1 MRRREVIQ
9 VFHKALLHLAVGECQ
24 GVDIEAA
31 VITLQGEVPTL
42 VEEGQGVLVHDVDAV
57 ERVGGEFL
65 LCHLRQREARL
76 LQLIDEE

>member
-24 GVDIEAA
+24 GVEIKLGI
-31 VITLQGEVPTL
+31 VVLQGEVPTL
-42 VEEGQGVLVHDVDAV
+42 VEEGQGVLIHDVDAV

-76 LQLIDEE
+76 LQLIDKE